1 MEAAACVSTLVFVLI
16 PVSPVCPC
24 HVHPGPSYSCTH
36 VHPAK
41 CTPVSLSCLPC
52 LCPCLAREPLGWP
65 LAVGRPW
72 PSWHMSPLTLSMHV
86 PGWGSPLVFLLCV
99 GMCGCMNRIPVSLL
113 AGVCLCMCV
122 PSLIWVSVSVPAWVA
137 RVCLDVGGVQGGEG
151 VSVCAPW
158 NPTVYETPLGEAG
171 LSPCLSGRGPEKLKR
186 EAGSGGERKS
196 GEKEGEKE

>member
-1 MEAAACVSTLVFVLI
+1 MVVELLCGGGSLCVHIGVRAHTRVPCVSV
-16 PVSPVCPC
+16 PC
-24 HVHPGPSYSCTH
+24 APGPSYSCTH

-151 VSVCAPW
+151 VSVC
-158 NPTVYETPLGEAG
+158 VLLGILLYMKHLWAR
-171 LSPCLSGRGPEKLKR
+171 PV
-186 EAGSGGERKS
+186 
-196 GEKEGEKE
+196 